1 MACPVSRYKSVFTEK
16 TAFTSH
22 MSRKHRRWSE
32 NVICASVK
40 DTHSESPTSSATIQ
54 EPASVSDGEEDAV
67 GDGCNFSDLYLRNIC
82 MFNMKLQGQHLLP
95 VSTIQ
100 NIIEEMQ
107 NIHELGQAY
116 TMNRLNLLLKDM
128 SIPDE
133 DVVKIRHN

>member
-1 MACPVSRYKSVFTEK
+1 MCSLKKQLLLLTCPESTDVGQK
-16 TAFTSH
+16 
-22 MSRKHRRWSE
+22 MSFVHQSK
-32 NVICASVK
+32 I
-40 DTHSESPTSSATIQ
+40 HSESPTSSATIQ

-107 NIHELGQAY
+107 NIH
-116 TMNRLNLLLKDM
+116 
-128 SIPDE
+128 
-133 DVVKIRHN
+133 